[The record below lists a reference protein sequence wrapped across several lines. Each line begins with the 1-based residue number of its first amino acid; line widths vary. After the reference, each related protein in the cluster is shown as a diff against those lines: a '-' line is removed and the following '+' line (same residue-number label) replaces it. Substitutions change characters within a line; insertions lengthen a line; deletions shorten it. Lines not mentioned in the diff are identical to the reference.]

1 MREPRALLALVDAE
15 GFESVEEA
23 AGEVT
28 TLACRVVE
36 DEHRDAPGFAIAARR
51 EHDLARVPCGCPEC
65 GRNCGKL
72 DGGSMAEEGERDV
85 EMLARDDPAVA
96 ELLSLPGFDPVED
109 VVGKTK
115 AAEETKAL
123 IALDASR

>member
-1 MREPRALLALVDAE
+1 
-15 GFESVEEA
+15 
-23 AGEVT
+23 
-28 TLACRVVE
+28 
-36 DEHRDAPGFAIAARR
+36 
-51 EHDLARVPCGCPEC
+51 
-65 GRNCGKL
+65 
-72 DGGSMAEEGERDV
+72 V

-109 VVGKTK
+109 VVGKAK